1 MYDLG
6 FYKELDLAIETLI
19 GQCLNLKKELSTFN
33 KIQIH
38 GPICLGGLEVR
49 ELNHVRY
56 AEFIGGI
63 MDVIPL
69 YYYRR

>member
-6 FYKELDLAIETLI
+6 FYGTRLLRNL

-38 GPICLGGLEVR
+38 VPICLGGLEVR
-49 ELNHVRY
+49 QLNRVRY